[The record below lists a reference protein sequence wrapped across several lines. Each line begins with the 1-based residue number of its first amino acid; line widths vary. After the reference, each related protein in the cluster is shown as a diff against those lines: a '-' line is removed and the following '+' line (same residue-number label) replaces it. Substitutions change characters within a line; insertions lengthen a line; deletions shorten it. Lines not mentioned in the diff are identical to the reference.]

1 MSLGGAIGAFASSF
15 ANSAQMR
22 GRGIFGAGNEP
33 PAKLDT
39 QLSMPKQK
47 PVQAGSPV
55 RGGMDPNEVYGIVR
69 DEVIRQGL
77 VGTKPKDGEKY
88 GITTGSADEWANFY
102 TRLAYHESGLKNG
115 TVGDAGHFNGGS
127 RGLFQLSYHDAPNYR
142 LNGGKAFTSE
152 QLADPRQ
159 NTAAAITISKTL
171 IDKHGTIG
179 GGMGRYWGPI
189 SREGWTP
196 GKGRDAKLTFDTAQ
210 TAPSAPLPSE
220 GRVLPQPQQGPSQA
234 PIWGLLNGI
243 INSDDEEA

>member
-1 MSLGGAIGAFASSF
+1 MSIGSALDAFASGL
-15 ANSAQMR
+15 AEGRSA
-22 GRGIFGAGNEP
+22 GRGIFGSNDERSP
-33 PAKLDT
+33 KLDT
-39 QLSMPKQK
+39 QLASPK
-47 PVQAGSPV
+47 PVQTGTSSK
-55 RGGMDPNEVYGIVR
+55 GGMDPNEVYGIVR

-77 VGTKPKDGEKY
+77 AGTKPKDGERY

-142 LNGGKAFTSE
+142 LNGGKAFTQE

-159 NTAAAITISKTL
+159 NTAAAITISKSL
-171 IDKHGTIG
+171 IDRHGSIG

-196 GKGRDAKLTFDTAQ
+196 GKGRDAKLSFDGSQASP
-210 TAPSAPLPSE
+210 AARPSFE
-220 GRVLPQPQQGPSQA
+220 GRSLPQPQQEQRQA
-234 PIWGLLNGI
+234 PVWGLLESILNPEQG
-243 INSDDEEA
+243 EV